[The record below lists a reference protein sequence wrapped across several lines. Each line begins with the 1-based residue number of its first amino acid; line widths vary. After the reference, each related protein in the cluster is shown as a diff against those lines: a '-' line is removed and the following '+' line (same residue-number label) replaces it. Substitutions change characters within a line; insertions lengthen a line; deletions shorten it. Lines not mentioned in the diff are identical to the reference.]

1 MTQQRLRKVR
11 TDSLRTEPRGSK
23 HGLGEQSLG
32 GDDGWR
38 PPKGL
43 APAAAAEIAQA
54 SGSVSASTGSV
65 RDLSKNETTAQLES
79 NMRERQRQ

>member
-1 MTQQRLRKVR
+1 MTQQRLREVR

-43 APAAAAEIAQA
+43 APAAAAEIAQT
-54 SGSVSASTGSV
+54 SGSLSQPPQDLYGISA
-65 RDLSKNETTAQLES
+65 R
-79 NMRERQRQ
+79 MRLWLN